1 MTSRSHTKKSN
12 PAAIPVIQVSMP
24 LAMIRGDLF
33 SVAEKG
39 ERSDRRQVAVENG
52 PLGIDVQYS
61 GPHLNQEHFKAWQ
74 AVIYLAKQEGGLSGE
89 QFVVSATDVMRA
101 MGQTY
106 RDHDQRR
113 RAWRLLEDLSQAS
126 VYLSSNR
133 SRYRGALVFSVLH
146 EEASGKMALRL
157 NPDLAQ
163 LLSNEVL
170 QNDMLRVLGLGR
182 NQIAIWLHNYYASHK
197 TPPAI
202 SVKELQRLCGTKL
215 DLPRFRQ
222 RLRTALDRLKSGVR
236 PLLTHW
242 EIDAND
248 MVRVKKI
255 PTQVKLLPAH
265 VNEAKAAHNGVS
277 GKAAQ
282 AAARRAQV
290 AL

>member
-1 MTSRSHTKKSN
+1 
-12 PAAIPVIQVSMP
+12 MP
-24 LAMIRGDLF
+24 LAMVRGALF
-33 SVAEKG
+33 SVAENG
-39 ERSDRRQVAVENG
+39 ERSVRRQVAVESG
-52 PLGIDVQYS
+52 PLGIDVQYT

-74 AVIYLAKQEGGLSGE
+74 AVIHLAKEGGGLDGE
-89 QFVVSATDVMRA
+89 QFVVPVTAVMRA

-106 RDHDQRR
+106 RDHDQRV

-126 VYLSSNR
+126 VYLCSNR
-133 SRYRGALVFSVLH
+133 SRYTGALVFSVVH

-163 LLSNEVL
+163 LLSDEVL

-197 TPPAI
+197 APPAV

-222 RLRTALDRLKSGVR
+222 RLRTSLDRLKSGVR
-236 PLLTHW
+236 PLLTDW

-265 VNEAKAAHNGVS
+265 VKEAKSAIKHALDRS
-277 GKAAQ
+277 AQ
-282 AAARRAQV
+282 ASARRAQV

>member
-1 MTSRSHTKKSN
+1 
-12 PAAIPVIQVSMP
+12 MP

-39 ERSDRRQVAVENG
+39 EWSDRRQVAVENG

-133 SRYRGALVFSVLH
+133 SRYRGTLVFSVLH

-163 LLSNEVL
+163 LLSDEVL

-222 RLRTALDRLKSGVR
+222 RLRAALDRLKSGVR

-248 MVRVKKI
+248 LVRVKKI

-265 VNEAKAAHNGVS
+265 VNEAKARKGVS
-277 GKAAQ
+277 DKAAQ

>member
-1 MTSRSHTKKSN
+1 
-12 PAAIPVIQVSMP
+12 MP

-39 ERSDRRQVAVENG
+39 EWSDRRQVAVENG
-52 PLGIDVQYS
+52 ALGIDVQYS

-74 AVIYLAKQEGGLSGE
+74 AVIHLAKREGGLSGE